1 MRCGRPGDRQRSC
14 RAPGPRRRARMWPT
28 RSRAGPAGGSGVL
41 SQIARSARRRSS
53 PGTGISMS
61 RRAARSSATASSLMT
76 AGAAAARTAD
86 MPEPPIRAAYR
97 NRTDDLRITRGPIP
111 GRMHAMS
118 TDTTDHRADGT
129 RLAGT
134 IQGSVPRAVP
144 RPRPCVAPSC
154 SLCVTSLRALPH
166 APMSMSR
173 RNGATG
179 YRPLPHAGLPACGCR
194 SNQLATFF
202 NGIAGD
208 GPGWPPG
215 PPVAREDI
223 ETAFARAS
231 APARAWDGRRRSG
244 SLLTVG
250 ACGQAML
257 QGRLPVR
264 DSRLSSRPAPSRR
277 TGCFPARRAVRD
289 GPRRPR

>member
-1 MRCGRPGDRQRSC
+1 MPGARPAAGQDVADQVPGRACGRVGGAVPDRSQRPAQVEPGHRD
-14 RAPGPRRRARMWPT
+14 
-28 RSRAGPAGGSGVL
+28 L
-41 SQIARSARRRSS
+41 
-53 PGTGISMS
+53 
-61 RRAARSSATASSLMT
+61 
-76 AGAAAARTAD
+76 D
-86 MPEPPIRAAYR
+86 EPPGGQVVGDGELADDRGGGGGQDGGYARAAYR

>member
-14 RAPGPRRRARMWPT
+14 RAPGPPRARMWPT

-61 RRAARSSATASSLMT
+61 RPAARSSATASSLMT

-97 NRTDDLRITRGPIP
+97 NRTDVLRITRGPIP

-173 RNGATG
+173 RNG
-179 YRPLPHAGLPACGCR
+179 
-194 SNQLATFF
+194 
-202 NGIAGD
+202 
-208 GPGWPPG
+208 PPG
-215 PPVAREDI
+215 
-223 ETAFARAS
+223 TGHCHMRACRH
-231 APARAWDGRRRSG
+231 AAAGR
-244 SLLTVG
+244 T
-250 ACGQAML
+250 
-257 QGRLPVR
+257 
-264 DSRLSSRPAPSRR
+264 SSPSSS
-277 TGCFPARRAVRD
+277 TG
-289 GPRRPR
+289 